1 VSKKPTS
8 EAALRQRVYA
18 AFASC
23 CAYCRA
29 AQEHVPE
36 ILEIE
41 HIRPR
46 SRGGSDAERNLCL
59 ACGHCNRHKA
69 ARLTAIDPKTR
80 RRVALFNPRSQQ
92 WSEHFRWGAGSI
104 ELVGLTPCGR
114 ATVAALQ
121 LNANLLLKVRAH
133 WLAAGWHPQ
142 PESRFTGLRS

>member
-1 VSKKPTS
+1 VSKS
-8 EAALRQRVYA
+8 AAGGAVRQRVFR
-18 AFASC
+18 AFAGC

-41 HIRPR
+41 HIRPK
-46 SRGGSDAERNLCL
+46 SRGGSDDDSNLCL

-80 RRVALFNPRSQQ
+80 RRVKLFNPRTQQ
-92 WSEHFRWGAGSI
+92 WPHHFRWGAGGI
-104 ELVGLTPCGR
+104 ELVGLSPCGR
-114 ATVAALQ
+114 ATIVALL
-121 LNANLLLKVRAH
+121 LNANLLLKVRAN

-142 PESRFTGLRS
+142 PESRFTKDE